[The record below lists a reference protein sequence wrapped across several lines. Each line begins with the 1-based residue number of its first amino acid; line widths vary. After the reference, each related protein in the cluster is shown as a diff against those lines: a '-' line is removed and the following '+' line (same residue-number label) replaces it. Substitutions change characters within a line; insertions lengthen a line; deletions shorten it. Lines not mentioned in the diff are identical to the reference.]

1 MSSVPLSMNQLENIA
16 ELVAR
21 DLLEKWAIE
30 DRFDEKDL
38 VQTTQNAVDDTI
50 FVINNFMEH
59 FNNVM
64 IYEQEENKESKLIL

>member
-38 VQTTQNAVDDTI
+38 VKTTQNAVDDTI